1 MEITQKSKFKQFFC
15 KHKNKDWYKEKEA
28 DPFSSLKGEKRHL
41 VCKDCGK
48 SLSSYTAEYEGMGFK

>member
-15 KHKNKDWYKEKEA
+15 KHKNKDWYREKETG
-28 DPFSSLKGEKRHL
+28 PFSSLRGEKRYL

-48 SLSSYTAEYEGMGFK
+48 IIKFIYAEHEGMGFK